1 MSRCLLSFGAKGCIQ
16 WCMFVYTVCPTLFG
30 LSDYSLYILFS
41 FLWIIHFLW
50 QSFFA
55 CSLRHADELFLFI
68 FSHIGT
74 FFFSSSPGHFFF
86 LRGREDWQSV
96 GSLHRLH
103 IKRPLI
109 KQSLRGSE
117 VSCSNT
123 INYYWHLRGWAGL
136 HEDMLFTVLCMLGF
150 KMRQVSLALLV
161 AHCDYSDWGKEK

>member
-1 MSRCLLSFGAKGCIQ
+1 MATRVAALSSSLMSLCLLGCCEFYSRVHVVSDCLVSFGAIACIQ
-16 WCMFVYTVCPTLFG
+16 WCLYVRKSRVIIVCTFFSI
-30 LSDYSLYILFS
+30 LSSR
-41 FLWIIHFLW
+41 
-50 QSFFA
+50 QA
-55 CSLRHADELFLFI
+55 NELRLFI
-68 FSHIGT
+68 FCHIGA
-74 FFFSSSPGHFFF
+74 FFISRPFFC
-86 LRGREDWQSV
+86 REDWQSV

-150 KMRQVSLALLV
+150 
-161 AHCDYSDWGKEK
+161 